1 MTMAQHHSKDAL
13 VWGFVLIA
21 IGAIFLL
28 ENFGIRVWDTSW
40 KLWPL
45 ILIIWGA
52 LKLFRGIQEH
62 KEKPADKPAF
72 RAPQDGR

>member
-1 MTMAQHHSKDAL
+1 MAQHRSKDAL

-21 IGAIFLL
+21 VGGIFLL
-28 ENFGIRVWDTSW
+28 ENFGIRVWHVGW

-52 LKLFRGIQEH
+52 LKLFRGIQEGQ
-62 KEKPADKPAF
+62 EKPADKPEF
-72 RAPQDGR
+72 RTPQDGR